1 MDVGEVEGL
10 LEQSLGDVL
19 SDEFISD
26 IQHLQE
32 KRNTEGWY
40 TVFRTVMP
48 IYTSFLPVKI
58 FSSL

>member
-26 IQHLQE
+26 VKHLQE
-32 KRNTEGWY
+32 KRNTGS
-40 TVFRTVMP
+40 VPNFNAN
-48 IYTSFLPVKI
+48 ISFLLVKI